1 MNSSDMQT
9 DKIIFWESGN
19 FFPFFLANS
28 LQKKINGEFYA
39 IFDVPDRQKPFYQKQ
54 KLVDFK
60 KIWFFQ
66 DGISEPRK
74 KIDTKFLTS
83 FEEKYNINLWL
94 LALNERLFNEYNE
107 FYKFS
112 REEILSILEDE
123 CKLFEKILEIKPKFL
138 ISTKSAFHHH
148 ELFHQMCKVSNVKP
162 LIFATSVFANS
173 CIISEEPN
181 ILDDKRTIEELESSN
196 RNFDELEKYWKKFE
210 FRKQHEHQLN
220 SIRKSQKPKI
230 NAGLN
235 FLFSQNMTKNNY
247 GYYGHTKQKAL
258 SNYFAGVV
266 KKKIRSDYMDD
277 NLLTVID
284 DSVPFVYFPLHQ
296 MPERELLISSPF
308 NTNQIEIIKHISK
321 SLPISYRLY
330 VKEHPTQSTREW
342 RDTSFYKEILS
353 IPNVQLLHYS
363 VKSED
368 VLKKCSLVITIHGAA
383 GLEAALHK
391 KPAIIFSDFSYS
403 ILPSVYKLRSIE
415 ELPATIRSSLRTKV
429 NASDVDKFLNLL
441 EANSIDFNLVGF
453 ESDCL
458 DYFYYNG
465 NLLNVELDEESVK
478 QFIKKHESAFDMLA
492 DEYVK
497 KIRR

>member
-1 MNSSDMQT
+1 MQT
-9 DKIIFWESGN
+9 EKIIFWESGD
-19 FFPFFLANS
+19 FFPFFLSNS

-39 IFDVPDRQKPFYQKQ
+39 IFDVPDRQKVFYQKQ

-60 KIWFFQ
+60 KSWFFQ
-66 DGISEPRK
+66 DGISK
-74 KIDTKFLTS
+74 KQKTVDMKFLTS

-123 CKLFEKILEIKPKFL
+123 CKLFEKILEVKPKFL

-148 ELFHQMCKVSNVKP
+148 ELFHQMCKVSGVKP
-162 LIFATSVFANS
+162 LIFATSVFANR

-196 RNFDELEKYWKKFE
+196 RNFDDLEKYWKKLE

-220 SIRKSQKPKI
+220 SIRTSKKPKV

-235 FLFSQNMTKNNY
+235 FIFSRNATRNNY
-247 GYYGHTKQKAL
+247 GYYGHTKPKAL
-258 SNYFAGVV
+258 SNYIAGVV
-266 KKKIRSDYMDD
+266 KKKRRSGYIDN

-284 DSVPFVYFPLHQ
+284 QSIPFVYFPLHQ
-296 MPERELLISSPF
+296 MPERELLIGSPF

-321 SLPISYRLY
+321 SLPIGYLLY
-330 VKEHPTQSTREW
+330 VKEHPTQITREW
-342 RDTSFYKEILS
+342 RDVSFYKEILS
-353 IPNVQLLHYS
+353 IPNVRLLHYS

-383 GLEAALHK
+383 GLEAAIHK

-403 ILPSVYKLRSIE
+403 ILPSVHKLQSIE
-415 ELPATIRSSLRTKV
+415 ELPDTIKSSLQTKV

-441 EANSIDFNLVGF
+441 DANSIDFDLVGF
-453 ESDCL
+453 DSQCL
-458 DYFYYNG
+458 NYFYYGG
-465 NLLNVELDEESVK
+465 NLLNVELDEKNVK
-478 QFIKKHESAFDMLA
+478 QFIEKQRSSFDILA
-492 DEYVK
+492 DEYIK
-497 KIRR
+497 KIHHSKID